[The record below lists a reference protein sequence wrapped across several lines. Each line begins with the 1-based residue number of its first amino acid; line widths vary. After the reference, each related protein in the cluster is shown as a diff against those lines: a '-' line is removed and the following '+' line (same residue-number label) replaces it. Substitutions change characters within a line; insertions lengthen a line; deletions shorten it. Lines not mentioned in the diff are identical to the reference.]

1 MLHSMG
7 SQSVGHDWV
16 TEQQRRI
23 IIGPVSCGTMYS
35 FTKLLLLMGISLV
48 TKSYNICSKD
58 MYQPNNSAL
67 PEKKGFGKFVHSEFH
82 LLGYQNNLK
91 KNLLQCHR
99 A

>member
-1 MLHSMG
+1 MLHSME

-58 MYQPNNSAL
+58 TYQSNNSAL
-67 PEKKGFGKFVHSEFH
+67 PEKKSFGKFVHSESH
-82 LLGYQNNLK
+82 LLGYQNIYL